1 MLQIIKR
8 ISSQSAD
15 MMGISASVLCM
26 IHCLVFPVL
35 ISFGYMA
42 RYSGE
47 HEHEHGHDHF
57 HWHWMDYFF
66 IILAIWAVFNAA
78 KNTHS
83 KRIKIALWT
92 AVLIFSVAILL
103 HEWNS
108 WMIAVSV
115 LASLALI
122 IIHIINWKYHKNC
135 KIV

>member
-8 ISSQSAD
+8 ISNQSAD

-26 IHCLVFPVL
+26 IHCLAFPVMVSL
-35 ISFGYMA
+35 GYMA
-42 RYSGE
+42 RYSDD
-47 HEHEHGHDHF
+47 HAHDHI
-57 HWHWMDYFF
+57 HWHWMEYFF
-66 IILAIWAVFNAA
+66 ITLAVWAVFNAA

-92 AVLIFSVAILL
+92 TVFIFSFAILL
-103 HEWNS
+103 HDWNP
-108 WMIAVSV
+108 WMMAVSIA
-115 LASLALI
+115 ASISMI